1 MTRMQTGATAFLAAS
16 LLGSTVVASTAWAST
31 AGAST
36 AGASTA
42 GAAPQETTVKVTG
55 GTIITPASSQH
66 QAAGMAHTN
75 VHIFRPSSQARA
87 NDQAPSGF
95 YENPQSLACLYKLV
109 KPVAGCNPQT
119 VTATARGGSKVVI
132 IVDAYDDPTATNDLT
147 AFSKQY
153 GLPAITANNFKVVYA
168 GGTKPPPDSSGGW
181 ELEESLDIEMA
192 HSLAP
197 QAKVI
202 LVEANSNSFTD
213 LFAAETV
220 AAGLATKAGGG
231 EVSNSYGGAEFGG
244 EEIYED
250 VFTGTNVVFFAS
262 AGDLPGVEV
271 PSAFSNV
278 VGVGGTQVNRDN
290 SGNYVNQ
297 EVWYSTG
304 GGFSQYVPLP
314 SYQVGIKHIRGN
326 FRGVPDV
333 ALDAAPVSGVWVYD
347 TTAYGGE
354 VLDWVVVGGT
364 SVASPSVAAIVNN
377 ANSFAANSAAE
388 LTTIYANLGVR
399 RNYTDIRAGE
409 CDNGGRL
416 QFLSGWDTCTGVG
429 TPYGKQGI

>member
-1 MTRMQTGATAFLAAS
+1 MTRMQTGAAALLAAS
-16 LLGSTVVASTAWAST
+16 FLTSTAL
-31 AGAST
+31 
-36 AGASTA
+36 
-42 GAAPQETTVKVTG
+42 AAPQETTVKVTG

-66 QAAGMAHTN
+66 RAAGVAHTN
-75 VHIFRPSSQARA
+75 VHIFRPSGQAGA
-87 NDQAPSGF
+87 NAQLPTGF
-95 YENPQSLACLYKLV
+95 YENPLSLACLYKLV
-109 KPVAGCNPQT
+109 KPITGCNPQT
-119 VTATARGGSKVVI
+119 LTEIAHGGSKVVI
-132 IVDAYDDPTATNDLT
+132 LVDAYDDPTATNDLT

-153 GLPAITANNFKVVYA
+153 GLPPITAKNFKVVYA

-202 LVEANSNSFTD
+202 LVEANSNSYDD
-213 LFAAETV
+213 LFAAVTV
-220 AAGLATKAGGG
+220 AAGLAAKAGGG
-231 EVSNSYGGAEFGG
+231 EVSNSYGGAEFGD
-244 EEIYED
+244 EESYED
-250 VFTGTNVVFFAS
+250 VFKGKNVVFFAS

-271 PSAFSNV
+271 PSVFRNV

-304 GGFSQYVPLP
+304 GGISQYVPLP
-314 SYQVGIKHIRGN
+314 SYQVGIKHLGGSY
-326 FRGVPDV
+326 RGVPDV
-333 ALDAAPVSGVWVYD
+333 ALDAAPASGVWVYD
-347 TTAYGGE
+347 TTAYGGD

-377 ANSFAANSAAE
+377 ANSFAANSSAE
-388 LTTIYANLGVR
+388 LSTIYANLGVR
-399 RNYTDIRAGE
+399 KNFTDIRAGE

-416 QFLSGWDTCTGVG
+416 QFLNGWDTCTGVG
-429 TPYGKQGI
+429 TPYGTQGK

>member
-1 MTRMQTGATAFLAAS
+1 MTRMQSGAAAFMAAS
-16 LLGSTVVASTAWAST
+16 LLASTAL
-31 AGAST
+31 
-36 AGASTA
+36 
-42 GAAPQETTVKVTG
+42 AAPHETTAKVTG
-55 GTIITPASSQH
+55 GTIITPASSQQ
-66 QAAGMAHTN
+66 QAAGLTHTN
-75 VHIFRPSSQARA
+75 VHIFRPSGQAGA
-87 NDQAPSGF
+87 KDEAPSGF
-95 YENPQSLACLYKLV
+95 FENPQSLACLYKLV

-119 VTATARGGSKVVI
+119 VTATAQGGSKVVI
-132 IVDAYDDPTATNDLT
+132 LVDAYDDPTATNDLA
-147 AFSKQY
+147 AFATQY
-153 GLPAITANNFKVVYA
+153 GLPAITANNFQVVYA
-168 GGTKPPPDSSGGW
+168 TGTKPPPDSTGGW

-202 LVEANSNSFTD
+202 LVEANSNSYDD
-213 LFAAETV
+213 LFAAVTV
-220 AAGLATKAGGG
+220 AAGLAAKAGGG
-231 EVSNSYGGAEFGG
+231 EVSNSYGGAEFVS
-244 EEIYED
+244 EESYEHI
-250 VFTGTNVVFFAS
+250 FKGKNVVFFAS

-271 PSAFSNV
+271 PSVLSNV

-297 EVWYSTG
+297 ESWYSTG

-314 SYQVGIKHIRGN
+314 SYQVGIKHIRGS
-326 FRGVPDV
+326 FRGAPDV
-333 ALDAAPVSGVWVYD
+333 ALDAAPASGVWVYD

-388 LTTIYANLGVR
+388 LSTIYANLGVR
-399 RNYTDIRAGE
+399 RNFTDIRAGE

-416 QFLSGWDTCTGVG
+416 QFLNGWDTCTGIG
-429 TPYGKQGI
+429 TPYGTLGK

>member
-1 MTRMQTGATAFLAAS
+1 MTRMQSGAAAFLAAS
-16 LLGSTVVASTAWAST
+16 LLASTAL
-31 AGAST
+31 
-36 AGASTA
+36 
-42 GAAPQETTVKVTG
+42 AAPHETAAKVPG
-55 GTIITPASSQH
+55 GTIITPASSQQ
-66 QAAGMAHTN
+66 QAAGLTHTN
-75 VHIFRPSSQARA
+75 VHIFRPSGQAGA
-87 NDQAPSGF
+87 KDEAPSGF
-95 YENPQSLACLYKLV
+95 FENPQSLACLYKLV

-119 VTATARGGSKVVI
+119 LTATAQGGSKVVI
-132 IVDAYDDPTATNDLT
+132 LVDAYDDPTATNDLA
-147 AFSKQY
+147 AFSTQY
-153 GLPAITANNFKVVYA
+153 GLPAINANNFQVVYA
-168 GGTKPPPDSSGGW
+168 TGTKPPPDSTGGW

-202 LVEANSNSFTD
+202 LVEANSNSYDD
-213 LFAAETV
+213 LFAAVKV
-220 AAGLATKAGGG
+220 AAGLAAKAGGG
-231 EVSNSYGGAEFGG
+231 EVSNSYGGAEFVS
-244 EEIYED
+244 EESYEKI
-250 VFTGTNVVFFAS
+250 FKGKNVVFFAS

-271 PSAFSNV
+271 PSVLSNV

-297 EVWYSTG
+297 ESWYSTG

-314 SYQVGIKHIRGN
+314 SYQVGIKHIRGS

-333 ALDAAPVSGVWVYD
+333 ALDAAPASGVWVYD
-347 TTAYGGE
+347 TTAYGGD

-388 LTTIYANLGVR
+388 LSTIYANLGVR
-399 RNYTDIRAGE
+399 RNFTDIRAGE

-416 QFLSGWDTCTGVG
+416 QFLDGWDTCTGIG
-429 TPYGKQGI
+429 TPYGTLGK